1 MKRICLGISESK
13 MSRCWASEKVPWQWG
28 SLREALKVTRT
39 LTTGRPG
46 ERAPAPLVGLD
57 SDQSDNEQ
65 GGGVWHTLPLVPST
79 HRDSSRTPPNPGEVG
94 GGGAGTVP
102 AGQLGKTGPGG
113 KSEDECLINRG
124 LSSSQK

>member
-65 GGGVWHTLPLVPST
+65 GGGLAH
-79 HRDSSRTPPNPGEVG
+79 TPPGPFHPQGQLKDASKPWRGGWGRGRNRASWAARKDRTGREVG
-94 GGGAGTVP
+94 
-102 AGQLGKTGPGG
+102 
-113 KSEDECLINRG
+113 R
-124 LSSSQK
+124 

>member
-1 MKRICLGISESK
+1 MKRICLGISKSK

-65 GGGVWHTLPLVPST
+65 GGGSGTHSPWSLPPTGTAQGRLQTLERWV
-79 HRDSSRTPPNPGEVG
+79 GEG
-94 GGGAGTVP
+94 QEP
-102 AGQLGKTGPGG
+102 CQLGS
-113 KSEDECLINRG
+113 SERQDREGSRKM
-124 LSSSQK
+124 SA